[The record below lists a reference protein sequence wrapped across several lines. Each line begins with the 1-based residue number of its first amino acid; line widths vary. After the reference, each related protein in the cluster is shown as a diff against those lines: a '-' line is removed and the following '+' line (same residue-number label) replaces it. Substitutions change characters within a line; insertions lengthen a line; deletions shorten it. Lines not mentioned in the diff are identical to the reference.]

1 MIEYM
6 RPEYQELQSEF
17 KPVSA
22 HSMCVQLLLRPL
34 SRDEKRF
41 ETLLGCFNSK
51 ESKRQAVTIILIRTG
66 PAKYRRLVRGR
77 SLKPGKFRRRTTQDL
92 QVADFDENF
101 HTSTAWSI
109 RDVFINN
116 PRPSLN
122 NPRPSLPFRPTGFV
136 INGSYLETSLNC
148 TTALQAGLEVGG
160 FWGVEEVDIKV
171 EHLSGEKIY
180 TAVVH
185 DSSSILR
192 RASAAFAFTVR
203 NVNSGEICGLIISF
217 RFSEWFAV
225 SIVHD
230 LNEKDFKQGA
240 FFDRTLNREWP
251 PDVQSSRRDALV
263 GCKLRDGS
271 RLFFSLEVQGR
282 ETAHLKVG
290 IMQ

>member
-34 SRDEKRF
+34 SGDQKHFQEDQSAF

-51 ESKRQAVTIILIRTG
+51 DGKRQAVTIILIRTG
-66 PAKYRRLVRGR
+66 PAKYRRLVKDPR
-77 SLKPGKFRRRTTQDL
+77 LIPTRRPMNQDL
-92 QVADFDENF
+92 QVANFDENF

-109 RDVFINN
+109 KDVFINN
-116 PRPSLN
+116 PRPSL
-122 NPRPSLPFRPTGFV
+122 PLTPTVFV
-136 INGSYLETSLNC
+136 INGSYIQMSLNC
-148 TTALQAGLEVGG
+148 TTAIQSGLEVGG
-160 FWGVEEVDIKV
+160 FWGVEKIDINV

-185 DSSSILR
+185 GSSSISQR
-192 RASAAFAFTVR
+192 TSTAFAFTVR

-230 LNEKDFKQGA
+230 LDEEDFKLGA
-240 FFDRTLNREWP
+240 FFDRTLDREWP
-251 PDVQSSRRDALV
+251 PDAQSSRRDALA
-263 GCKLRDGS
+263 GYKLRDGS
-271 RLFFSLEVQGR
+271 YLFFKLEVQGS